1 MAGCGF
7 EIPGLVV
14 YGGPLFVLTTEQN
27 KQTNSVGETSYPS
40 SAHAVHIFVDAIW
53 SLVTVQIG
61 VFLHP
66 TASSTT

>member
-1 MAGCGF
+1 MPGCRF

-27 KQTNSVGETSYPS
+27 KQINSEGETSYPS
-40 SAHAVHIFVDAIW
+40 SAQAVHIFVDVIW
-53 SLVTVQIG
+53 RLVTVQIG

-66 TASSTT
+66 IASSTI